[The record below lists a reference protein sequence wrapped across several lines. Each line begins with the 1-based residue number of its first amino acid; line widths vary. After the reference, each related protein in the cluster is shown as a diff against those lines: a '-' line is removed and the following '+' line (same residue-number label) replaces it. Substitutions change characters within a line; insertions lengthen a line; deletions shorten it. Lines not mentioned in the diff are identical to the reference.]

1 MSTPFKI
8 QQLAKK
14 IRLEE
19 NVKPKLTS
27 FFRDI
32 GKQIGPVM
40 RATGRPP
47 QLAIFRDE
55 LIELLSKH
63 YDRVSKAFQGDVAP
77 NLTKGLT
84 LHLELKQEEAERV
97 IDDAQEE
104 VDEALL
110 ALIALRA
117 PRQADFILETT
128 EKELNDATTKAVVE
142 AAKKEETLTNS
153 ELSRKVTQD
162 FNSRTPGRVETIS
175 ITETQ
180 AMAEDTKLTEAQ
192 TIANSGVFI
201 AGVSAVLV
209 MRKIWNTILDE
220 RTRSSHVLADNQ
232 ERSMVQP
239 FLVQGQR
246 LKVPGDTSL
255 GATLDNVI
263 NCRCAA
269 EYKIGGLGGQG

>member
-1 MSTPFKI
+1 MPTPFKI

-27 FFRDI
+27 FFKDI
-32 GKQIGPVM
+32 SKQIGPVM

-77 NLTKGLT
+77 NLTKDLA

-128 EKELNDATTKAVVE
+128 EKELNDATQRAVVE
-142 AAKKEETLTNS
+142 AAKNEETLTNA

-162 FNSRTPGRVETIS
+162 FNARTPGRVETIS

-180 AMAEDTKLTEAQ
+180 TMAEDTKLTEAQ

-232 ERSMVQP
+232 ERNMVQP

-269 EYKIGGLGGQG
+269 EFKIGGLGG